1 MHARWQGYG
10 YAHPERISFFHLIFD
25 NRKLKILSFHH
36 TPKWSVQIVGMNF
49 RTQSGTAPAL
59 I

>member
-1 MHARWQGYG
+1 MHIQNVF
-10 YAHPERISFFHLIFD
+10 HFFHLIFD

-49 RTQSGTAPAL
+49 RTQSSTAPAL

>member
-1 MHARWQGYG
+1 MPAGKGMGMHIQNVF
-10 YAHPERISFFHLIFD
+10 HFFHLIFD

-49 RTQSGTAPAL
+49 RTQSSTAPAL